1 MSSIFS
7 RLSFILSHVDFS
19 FCNIMIQQ
27 VSDRLIDVIDWV
39 EATICSFEQNL
50 YTLQDFSN
58 TLHRNNDWRQ
68 YKDHETLQKTFWQIF
83 QQEMKDLSTEMM
95 KVVRSARILS
105 CLLIHKFIRRLTN
118 EQFVVLIQEDDEID
132 RYNMLFLNAY
142 LVNVKTRFK
151 DLNWDESRSKRRS
164 LSWRRRRS
172 SVSEIFATIFLR
184 NSWFVSTMSIFLTLM
199 TNRNI
204 HIYARFFVISSYAKT
219 SNMIRCLI
227 EQFLNIQWLCKML
240 MLSPEKAA

>member
-7 RLSFILSHVDFS
+7 HLSFILSHVDFS

-27 VSDRLIDVIDWV
+27 VSDRLIDVINWA

-58 TLHRNNDWRQ
+58 TLHRNNDWKQ

-83 QQEMKDLSTEMM
+83 QQEMRDLSAEMM
-95 KVVRSARILS
+95 KVIRSAKILN
-105 CLLIHKFIRRLTN
+105 CLLTYEFIKRLTN
-118 EQFVVLIQEDDEID
+118 EQFVVLIQEDDEIN
-132 RYNMLFLNAY
+132 RYNMLFWNAY
-142 LVNVKTRFK
+142 LVNVKTRFE
-151 DLNWDESRSKRRS
+151 DLNWDKSRSKRRS
-164 LSWRRRRS
+164 SSWRRRRS

-184 NSWFVSTMSIFLTLM
+184 NSRFIFIMLILLTLM

-219 SNMIRCLI
+219 LNMIRCLI
-227 EQFLNIQWLCKML
+227 EQFSDIRWLCKTL
-240 MLSPEKAA
+240 MLSSERAA